1 MTTKELKDKII
12 RSCEKDGGKIFDLI
26 INFEGKIRND
36 EIETCIDGA
45 ISNIEELANGFVDN
59 KAIKVLQQEREI
71 YWKEVINDV
80 IDRLRDFI
88 ATKEERED
96 RKND

>member
-1 MTTKELKDKII
+1 MTTKELKNKII
-12 RSCEKDGGKIFDLI
+12 RSCKKDGGKIFDLI
-26 INFEGKIRND
+26 IDFEGKIRND
-36 EIETCIDGA
+36 EIGTCIDKA
-45 ISNIEELANGFVDN
+45 ISNIEELANSLIDDSIIKIQ
-59 KAIKVLQQEREI
+59 KA
-71 YWKEVINDV
+71 YWKEAINDV

>member
-1 MTTKELKDKII
+1 MTTKELKNKII

-26 INFEGKIRND
+26 IDFEGKIRND
-36 EIETCIDGA
+36 EIGTCIDGA

-88 ATKEERED
+88 AKEEKED
-96 RKND
+96 KKND

>member
-1 MTTKELKDKII
+1 MTTKELKNKII
-12 RSCEKDGGKIFDLI
+12 RSDEEDERKTFDLI
-26 INFEGKIRND
+26 INFEGEIRND
-36 EIETCIDGA
+36 EIEACIDGA
-45 ISNIEELANGFVDN
+45 ISNIEELANSLVDN
-59 KAIKVLQQEREI
+59 KAIKILQQE
-71 YWKEVINDV
+71 YWKEVINDI

>member
-1 MTTKELKDKII
+1 MTTKELKNKII
-12 RSCEKDGGKIFDLI
+12 RCYEENERKIFDLI
-26 INFEGKIRND
+26 INFEGEIRND
-36 EIETCIDGA
+36 EIEACIDGA
-45 ISNIEELANGFVDN
+45 ISNIKELTNSLIDDSIIKIQ
-59 KAIKVLQQEREI
+59 KAH
-71 YWKEVINDV
+71 WKEVINDV